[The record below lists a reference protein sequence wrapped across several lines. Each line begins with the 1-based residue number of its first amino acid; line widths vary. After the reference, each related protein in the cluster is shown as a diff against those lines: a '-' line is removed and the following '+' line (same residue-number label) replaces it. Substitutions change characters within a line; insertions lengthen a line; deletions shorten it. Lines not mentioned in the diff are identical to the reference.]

1 MKAIELSPQGEA
13 PTRPRQFTEKPSFE
27 EQKQNKPA
35 QSHFWARGIIGIS
48 VVATFLP
55 LAYLIS
61 VSLMGR
67 DETVSGILW
76 TLDPQFSNWS
86 DVLFSSDIPR
96 SIGNSLIA
104 ATFGALLSLAGGL
117 PGAWAIVHY
126 KTGGRALSALVT
138 SPWLLPPVVAVIPL
152 FILLR
157 VLNLNDSL
165 VGLTLIYALIN
176 LPIAV
181 WLLEGFLHKIP
192 SSIFDAA
199 AVDGAGPWRTLVS
212 IVTPLMLPALIAI
225 GTIIAILNY
234 NEFLLATFLT
244 QSVES
249 QTAPVALSLFYGDRT
264 PHFGKIAAASVIVV
278 IPVFAAATFLQR
290 WMIDGLVNGVGK

>member
-13 PTRPRQFTEKPSFE
+13 PTRPRQFAEKPSFE

-48 VVATFLP
+48 LVATFLP

-76 TLDPQFSNWS
+76 TLDPQLSNWG

-117 PGAWAIVHY
+117 LGAWAIVHY

-152 FILLR
+152 FMLLR

-192 SSIFDAA
+192 PSIFDAA